1 MSVDEE
7 KNIGDESEDLKTE
20 QGHMPHDYDPPQY
33 VRDYYKVP
41 AVVGRVVRYKDKR
54 GVISGASGPHV
65 KVWFDGE
72 KFDVVCHPKDLEW
85 SNELGP
91 LPTLTRSQRN
101 YRAWLH
107 SDTSETFIEFMRN
120 PYWNDLRA
128 RI

>member
-1 MSVDEE
+1 MSH
-7 KNIGDESEDLKTE
+7 K
-20 QGHMPHDYDPPQY
+20 YDPLEY
-33 VRDYYKVP
+33 IRNYYNVP

-54 GVISGASGPHV
+54 GVVSGASGPHV

-72 KFDVVCHPKDLEW
+72 KHDTVVHPRDLEW

-91 LPTLTRSQRN
+91 LPTLTRGRRN

-107 SDTSETFIEFMRN
+107 SETSESFIDFMRN
-120 PYWNDLRA
+120 PYWNDLRK